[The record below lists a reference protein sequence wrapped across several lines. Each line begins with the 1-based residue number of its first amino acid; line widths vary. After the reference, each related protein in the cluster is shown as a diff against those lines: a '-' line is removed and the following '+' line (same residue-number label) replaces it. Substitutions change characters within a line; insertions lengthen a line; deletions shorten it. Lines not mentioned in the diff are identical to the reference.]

1 MVRRVSSAEAELHL
15 AAPMDEVAAGDTEII
30 IEQQGRPLAA
40 LVSIKRLE
48 AQPSDVALPTPA
60 DDPMLAL
67 VGSWGD
73 VGDDAIDE
81 MVAQIYEARDRDQP
95 RPIDLPE

>member
-40 LVSIKRLE
+40 LVSIKRL
-48 AQPSDVALPTPA
+48 A
-60 DDPMLAL
+60 
-67 VGSWGD
+67 GSTGRCD
-73 VGDDAIDE
+73 SPH
-81 MVAQIYEARDRDQP
+81 AR
-95 RPIDLPE
+95 